1 MATPQPTKKTVA
13 DLKTNILNP
22 SLTSTYETT
31 LVFPTAVQQW
41 INSSRG
47 AGGKYDSTKLE
58 NVQLSCREVS
68 LPGTSLATHE
78 MLNDFTGVR
87 ERHAYR
93 RQYDDTASF
102 GFYVDVNYDSI
113 LLFENWIKFIVN
125 EDASDFDLDNRN
137 YTYRVKF
144 PNDYKSDI
152 YIKKFERDY
161 KDSTLEYKFLN
172 AYPLSINTMPLSYD
186 QSQVLICTVNFSFS
200 RYVVNSKKFTSPGSS
215 TLATDEEIRAYADDT
230 GRSLRDAETIL
241 NGGFIETTIG

>member
-1 MATPQPTKKTVA
+1 MATPQPRARNVA
-13 DLKTNILNP
+13 DLKVSILNP

-31 LVFPTAVQQW
+31 FVFPTAVQQW
-41 INSSRG
+41 INSSSG
-47 AGGKYDSTKLE
+47 VGGKLNSTKLE
-58 NVQLSCREVS
+58 KIQLSCREAS

-125 EDASDFDLDNRN
+125 EDSSNFDLDNRN
-137 YTYRVKF
+137 YSYTVNF
-144 PNDYKSDI
+144 PDEYKSDI
-152 YIKKFERDY
+152 YIKKFEKDYRD
-161 KDSTLEYKFLN
+161 DTLEYKFLN

-186 QSQVLICTVNFSFS
+186 ASQLLICTVNFSFS

-230 GRSLRDAETIL
+230 GRSFRDAQTIL
-241 NGGFIETTIG
+241 NGGFIETLIE